1 MGLSKEQ
8 QVAAHEA
15 QAMKNAV
22 LDTKDE
28 HIGSEAPMRVV
39 ACAGDPGL
47 SETFFFD
54 ILSRF
59 IICMKEPVS
68 YVPTNKN
75 KERQFFLV
83 KRPRH
88 LWVDASGAPDLS
100 AENKAAGTRRKDYL
114 GNINIGH
121 PNGYSIDTI
130 PQMDTEYTVGQPIMA
145 RKIAPERAT
154 ESSVFIS
161 AFPNTDFSNYIQNI
175 NRVRSAGTRVGA
187 NGIGG
192 NELHDVMSWS
202 DDYWTS
208 HGGGL
213 SKEQLTA
220 AGRGGVEYHQL
231 KPLMPA
237 APRYGGP
244 INPLRA
250 MDMELAAGQ
259 QDMGGN
265 SVDVKNNSGAMLSP
279 PGSRTVGSP
288 GGNSFWLVLHY
299 YRIDGF
305 MREAHPSF
313 SGTIEALQ
321 VGKHRFQNDGMVKHA
336 STGVVQQGKNI
347 FKMGEQVIKEKQSDG
362 STVNHT
368 TITGD
373 MRFINKNIAF
383 SFVEWEDTNQGNKQR
398 ISRDECMPLVI
409 ASPNNFPIPKERKL
423 GAIVYTPSYATVV
436 AAQDAA
442 GGGN

>member
-1 MGLSKEQ
+1 MGLNRSEK
-8 QVAAHEA
+8 VKAHEQ

-39 ACAGDPGL
+39 ACAGDPGIT
-47 SETFFFD
+47 ETFFFD

-88 LWVDASGAPDLS
+88 LWVDASGAPDLPK
-100 AENKAAGTRRKDYL
+100 ANKHAGTRRKDYL

-130 PQMDTEYTVGQPIMA
+130 PQMDTEYTIGQPIVA
-145 RKIAPERAT
+145 RKIAPEYAT
-154 ESSVFIS
+154 ESNIFVS
-161 AFPNTDFSNYIQNI
+161 AFANTDFSNYIQNI
-175 NRVRSAGTRVGA
+175 NRVRSAGTRVGET
-187 NGIGG
+187 GIGG

-213 SKEQLTA
+213 SKEQLA
-220 AGRGGVEYHQL
+220 SAGRGGIEYHQL

-244 INPLRA
+244 INPARQ
-250 MDMELAAGQ
+250 MDMEMAAGY
-259 QDMGGN
+259 QDIGLN
-265 SVDVKNNSGAMLSP
+265 VKNNSGAIVSQ
-279 PGSRTVGSP
+279 PGARTIGSP

-305 MREAHPSF
+305 MREVHPAY
-313 SGTIEALQ
+313 SGTIESLQ
-321 VGKHRFQNDGMVKHA
+321 VGKHRFQNDGITKNLT
-336 STGVVQQGKNI
+336 TGVEQLGKNI
-347 FKMGEQVIKEKQSDG
+347 FKMGTQTILEKQSDG
-362 STVNHT
+362 STVQHKT
-368 TITGD
+368 VTGD

-383 SFVEWEDTNQGNKQR
+383 SFAEWEDTNQGNKQR

-423 GAIVYTPSYATVV
+423 GAIVYSPSYATVV

-442 GGGN
+442 GGGS